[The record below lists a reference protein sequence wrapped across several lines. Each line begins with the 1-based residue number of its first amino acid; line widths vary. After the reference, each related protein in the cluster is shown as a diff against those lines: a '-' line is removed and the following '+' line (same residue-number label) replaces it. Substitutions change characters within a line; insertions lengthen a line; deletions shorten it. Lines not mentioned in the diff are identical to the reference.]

1 MWGAHGVQSKVR
13 LFDKS
18 LFREEAIASHGKTER
33 LDVLP
38 QVTAPHEWV
47 VLAGL
52 TLVLLGVGAWC
63 VFGTI
68 ERRLTA
74 ECLLVRPGDRRA
86 VLAELSGTV
95 AAVLV
100 ATGDAVQSGQAVA
113 RVQRPE
119 LRRSIRIA
127 RARIDAFEARPAGEQ
142 LRAARAELAD
152 LEMTEAV
159 GGVIVSPYS
168 GTVTTLALTP
178 GQPVSAGAEVAWV
191 RTGTAGGMEAVA
203 FIAPAQAAGVAA
215 GLTARVL
222 VPSPDGRRPSVLAA
236 DLREVAARPATAPGW
251 LAALAAPDH
260 GHLIR
265 LSLKSALDRTPAD
278 GEPCRLDVVTRRQ
291 APIRFLARA
300 GSG

>member
-1 MWGAHGVQSKVR
+1 MR

-38 QVTAPHEWV
+38 QVTAPHEWA

-74 ECLLVRPGDRRA
+74 ECLLLRPGDRRA

-100 ATGDAVQSGQAVA
+100 DAGDAVRSGQAVA
-113 RVQRPE
+113 RVRRPE

-127 RARIDAFEARPAGEQ
+127 RARVDALEARPAGEREG
-142 LRAARAELAD
+142 LRGARAELAD
-152 LEMTEAV
+152 LELTEAV
-159 GGVIVSPYS
+159 GDVIASPWA
-168 GTVTTLALTP
+168 GTVTTLALTR
-178 GQPVSAGAEVAWV
+178 GQPVAAGAEVAWV
-191 RTGTAGGMEAVA
+191 RIGAAGGMEAVA
-203 FIAPAQAAGVAA
+203 FIPPAQAAGVAA

-222 VPSPDGRRPSVLAA
+222 APAPDGRRPSVLAA
-236 DLREVAARPATAPGW
+236 DLREVAARPAAAPGW
-251 LAALAAPDH
+251 LAEFGLAAPDR
-260 GHLIR
+260 GHLVR
-265 LSLKSALDRTPAD
+265 LSLGSAPDRTLAD
-278 GEPCRLDVVTRRQ
+278 GDPCRLDVVTRRQ
-291 APIRFLARA
+291 APIRLLTRA
-300 GSG
+300 GSD